1 LPEVLEVQN
10 GRRWSAAMRAASLC
24 LAERSIA
31 NPIEGLRARIP
42 NVGAQAG
49 AWSPVCRV
57 SGRPFGLQQAAQ
69 TMLGERAFAG
79 AKQCYSRAPLLQRHT
94 KTVSAA
100 SLRTPTHRLA
110 HRLIQTSIHVT
121 LWVRGRYYRS
131 RAALAASTSASD
143 PKGTLTY
150 LIELA

>member
-1 LPEVLEVQN
+1 
-10 GRRWSAAMRAASLC
+10 MRAASLC

-31 NPIEGLRARIP
+31 NPFEGLRARIP
-42 NVGAQAG
+42 NVGAQAC

-121 LWVRGRYYRS
+121 GQRQTLRWSPYGRCSHNSHEHLR
-131 RAALAASTSASD
+131 D
-143 PKGTLTY
+143 PEECLPREGPEAQRTG
-150 LIELA
+150 